1 VGGDD
6 GELAVLVKHPQEIS
20 PMHPMLPRFME
31 GDFESSEA
39 FARGTDEERAT
50 ALDLARDG
58 VAVID
63 PQLPDFDALAETVV
77 RETSRRLPGPGRLQ
91 DAWREIAAVRQV
103 AVHAHVL
110 QLLAFAYGR
119 RPVPFQTLNFTVG
132 TQQKT
137 HSDTVHFDCF
147 PRHFMCGVW
156 LAYEDADTGNGALH
170 YVPGSHRLPV
180 MALEDFGIPGS
191 TYRTRTEISKRYE
204 QALDGYVARMQLPR
218 RVIPL
223 RKGQALIWAANVFH
237 GGEPIQQP
245 GRTRHSQVTH
255 YYFDKCLYTQP
266 LWSDLHGGRVMYKK
280 VFDLS
285 TQRYVQPWY
294 NGRPFKLP
302 LEAHLREFLVA
313 RLIGVRRS

>member
-1 VGGDD
+1 MD
-6 GELAVLVKHPQEIS
+6 P
-20 PMHPMLPRFME
+20 
-31 GDFESSEA
+31 DFAASEA
-39 FARGTDEERAT
+39 YARASQEERQVAD
-50 ALDLARDG
+50 DLARDG

-63 PQLPDFDALAETVV
+63 PKVEDFQAVAQAVTSETG
-77 RETSRRLPGPGRLQ
+77 RRMPGPGRLQ
-91 DAWREIAAVRQV
+91 DAWREIPGVR
-103 AVHAHVL
+103 AMATHAHVR

-137 HSDTVHFDCF
+137 HSDTIHFDCF

-156 LAYEDADTGNGALH
+156 LAYEDADAGNGALH

-191 TYRTRTEISKRYE
+191 TYRTRNEIARRYE
-204 QALDGYVARMQLPR
+204 VALEAYVAKMQLPR

-237 GGEPIQQP
+237 GGEPIREP

-255 YYFDKCLYTQP
+255 FYFERCLYTQP

-280 VFDLS
+280 VFDIAE
-285 TQRYVQPWY
+285 QRYEQSWY
-294 NGRPFKLP
+294 NDRPFRLP
-302 LEAHLREFLVA
+302 LESHLREFLVSA
-313 RLIGVRRS
+313 VIGVRKS